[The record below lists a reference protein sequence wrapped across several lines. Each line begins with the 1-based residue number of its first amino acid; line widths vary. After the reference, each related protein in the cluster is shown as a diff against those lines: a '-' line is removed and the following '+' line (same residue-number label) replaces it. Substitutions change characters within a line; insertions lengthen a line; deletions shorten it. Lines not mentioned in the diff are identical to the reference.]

1 MKKDIFGIDKFN
13 IIQDDENYYL
23 FRALNMDDQ
32 REISEGTTS
41 ENGNIQRVL
50 TNKQRYPKNNRYAN
64 ETEISLKEVWDHTK
78 SVNFYRGTN
87 CVSLSSN
94 ANVSIDYGSKY
105 GHKYLMIKVPKKQSN
120 QIYNAGQYML
130 LELDKVLEDRIKEIP
145 QDSEIIKLI
154 HEIEDK
160 KSYSEVKTLIG
171 ERFKSART
179 GERHTS
185 TDNIRARECMANR
198 FYKRQAFTE
207 EQQLEYNKVIGK
219 LTLLEIYGMLPKEI
233 FNIINIPS
241 LTRTIGS
248 EFSNREFVHYGEI
261 SSDEFVP
268 ISKTNLDI
276 FALLQVAKEQ
286 GIEEQKIKQIETRLI
301 EYTNQGY
308 KLIEKDGKLYYSNGE
323 EEIDLNLDNGSV
335 LVNESRLK
343 DNTNTSIEEMFEK
356 TNGSIS
362 YSRAKNAA
370 QFVYN
375 LSVAQKK
382 SIELASVLKS
392 IIKDNEL
399 SSIIDEIA
407 QKSIAI
413 NDKIITRK
421 NGRGIQ
427 VSESVN
433 IDMNRGEKKEF
444 SDEEQR
450 KIYEKVKSLS
460 IEELEEII
468 LNGGNELE
476 QEIYIEN
483 LRHTDID
490 ASKTKEERLNRY
502 YAETIIDTLDISK
515 IYKNAIRDKNLTEQE
530 RERLIIQLEKADC
543 KKIVNA
549 FTKAGINESEVAGYI
564 INILASK
571 GYQGYSFEELSRLDN
586 LDEIIGKN
594 INNANLKGHVYP
606 SVMEELREIKDNDNR
621 VGDTLINLRD
631 YQQETVENVD
641 RIFADGK
648 RFAGVV
654 LPTGAGKSFV
664 AMTEMLK
671 NQNGN
676 ILYIAPQQEILSQVQ
691 RHILKNIA
699 KVEVL
704 TTDEIDKLKKEQDIT
719 NTRELKTPEGKIL
732 PSQVNE
738 YVKKVFPHLKM
749 LCYQGLASQ
758 DDTELIEEQKV
769 ERDNEAKELR
779 EILKKADTNLIVFDE
794 LHRSGAKTWKDVVEQ
809 LINSNEKANI
819 LGITATPIRDVDH
832 IDMMKELASMTNT
845 YTENELATKQYLAY
859 EMYLTDA
866 MQRGLVV
873 EPKIVSFD
881 FMLRNTDEYQEI
893 LEMIENEK
901 DESKKKQLFEIK
913 TKIDELINGDTEI
926 SEHVKDNI
934 SKKENEKIGKI
945 IKNTIQKKDGR
956 YIVFLPQHGHDDGLT
971 ETQYFEQQE
980 QKIRE
985 MLTEIDIEPEI
996 SRLSSAAS
1004 KAENHRAI
1012 TDFEN
1017 SNSNHL
1023 KIMLAINK
1031 LNEGVHV
1038 DGINGEIMYRKIND
1052 GSTILYLQQLGR
1064 VIYSLDP
1071 NKQIPDK
1078 DIPIVY
1084 DIYNNYLV
1092 QNMNRT
1098 VNQTTPK
1105 SDLQKL
1111 QEVIEWMNKHGYD
1124 PDINSENTREARK
1137 AITLK
1142 KIQTKYQKYI
1152 DGINNPRLS
1161 KSDIYEIEQIMEL
1174 AYSIDLFNKEI
1185 GNRIIPP
1192 GERDLG
1198 EVQLFKIT
1206 AIQEKF
1212 LELYKEANKVLGSNE
1227 RHRNRPNAKLNDI
1240 MNVLE
1245 TLNSNDIF
1253 VDNNLIR
1260 FGDTLGDVIERC
1272 PEEIRQILFEE
1283 LSSYDK
1289 EYPIGQE
1296 YNFAKTAFRDSSLWS
1311 YFKDADVR
1319 KLYSCGIFEDIDED
1333 YLKGYTQ
1340 DEKKAENLNGDI
1352 LFGDFIIYGH
1362 KSLKK
1367 LNIKTGT
1374 YFDENGEHW
1383 STFYAK
1389 TREKRNF
1396 EGFCLPVIR
1405 QIYKY
1410 LPEGYSFANES
1421 LDEIANLSAIDC
1433 VRLYRPDD
1441 HNEQENYY
1449 YDIPRGFYLRTEM
1462 IFARRYLQGN
1472 NIKLSEQEII
1482 EYKRLGLLPLKINE
1496 EGIDEDT
1503 HLPRE
1508 FFGKSVKT
1516 IEIQKNANS
1525 QLDQLLRLK
1534 AILTLSTNSYGVCT
1548 TNESIEELPEGNFIK
1563 YISEYRK
1570 EGWDSRKTGIP
1581 RNFNLRKEV
1590 EQARIYLEKVK
1601 EELTQEEII
1610 EYKKLGI
1617 LPLNLNENGI
1627 DIDTDLP
1634 RTDFEFM
1641 SVDINGFNTKG
1652 YYCKEQADGTFINT
1666 GLKYNP
1672 AGFKKDRKHVITN
1685 AVDDIRGFDINGKCW
1700 RNNWKQYDKSGFKQ
1714 DGTHKDTGE
1723 LYYEGYN
1730 AFGLDENGKNRQGKT
1745 PKEIIFTRDYI
1756 INGVTKGKAQE
1767 IINKYGIKNRKL
1779 LNLMLYTA
1787 SEMCP
1792 QIKTLLCEQISKY
1805 QIMIK
1810 KREEKIRQLESQK
1823 SEDKVQIEKLKR
1835 ENTVL
1840 KNRISYMNPMHDF
1853 EK

>member
-1 MKKDIFGIDKFN
+1 MKKHIFDIDKFN
-13 IIQDDENYYL
+13 IIQDEENYYL

-32 REISEGTTS
+32 REISEGINS

-50 TNKQRYPKNNRYAN
+50 TNKQRYPKNDKYAN

-105 GHKYLMIKVPKKQSN
+105 GHKYLMIKVPKEQSN

-130 LELDKVLEDRIKEIP
+130 LELNKILEDRIKEIP

-160 KSYSEVKTLIG
+160 NSYSDIKAVIG
-171 ERFKSART
+171 ERFKTATSGR
-179 GERHTS
+179 RYTS
-185 TDNIRARECMANR
+185 TDNIRVRESMFQR
-198 FYKRQAFTE
+198 FNKRQAFSE

-233 FNIINIPS
+233 FNTINIPS

-261 SSDEFVP
+261 SSNEFVP
-268 ISKTNLDI
+268 ISKVNIDM
-276 FALLQVAKEQ
+276 FALLQIAKEQ
-286 GIEEQKIKQIETRLI
+286 NVEPQTINEIERRLI

-308 KLIEKDGKLYYSNGE
+308 DLIERDGKLYYTNGK
-323 EEIDLNLDNGSV
+323 EEIDLDIGNDSV
-335 LVNESRLK
+335 LINENNLENK
-343 DNTNTSIEEMFEK
+343 NNYSIEEIFNR

-362 YSRAKNAA
+362 YSRAKNAI

-375 LSVAQKK
+375 LSIAQRKT
-382 SIELASVLKS
+382 IELAKVLKLILNDS
-392 IIKDNEL
+392 QLNAT
-399 SSIIDEIA
+399 IDEIV
-407 QKSIAI
+407 QKSTAI

-460 IEELEEII
+460 IEELEAII
-468 LNGGNELE
+468 SNNGSELE
-476 QEIYIEN
+476 QIIYTEN
-483 LRHTDID
+483 LRHNDID
-490 ASKTKEERLNRY
+490 TSQSREKRLNRY
-502 YAETIIDTLDISK
+502 YAETIVDTLDIEK
-515 IYKNAIRDKNLTEQE
+515 IYKNATRNKNLSEQE
-530 RERLIIQLEKADC
+530 REKILIQLERADC
-543 KKIVNA
+543 KRLVNA

-564 INILASK
+564 INIFASN
-571 GYQGYSFEELSRLDN
+571 GYQGYTFEELSRLEN
-586 LDEIIGKN
+586 LDDIIYKN
-594 INNANLKGHVYP
+594 IKNTNLKGHVYP
-606 SVMEELREIKDNDNR
+606 SVMEEIRGIIDNDNR

-631 YQQETVENVD
+631 YQQETVDNVD
-641 RIFADGK
+641 RIFENGK

-676 ILYIAPQQEILSQVQ
+676 ILYIAPQQEILNQVQ

-704 TTDEIDKLKKEQDIT
+704 TTDEIDKLKEEQNTT
-719 NTRELKTPEGKIL
+719 NTRELKLPEGKIL
-732 PSQVNE
+732 PSQANE

-758 DDTELIEEQKV
+758 NDIELTEEQKA
-769 ERDNEAKELR
+769 ERDNEEKELR
-779 EILKKADTNLIVFDE
+779 EILKNADANLIVFDE
-794 LHRSGAKTWKDVVEQ
+794 LHRSGAKTWKNVVEQ

-832 IDMMKELASMTNT
+832 IDMMKELAGMTHT
-845 YTENELATKQYLAY
+845 YTEEELATKQYLGY

-866 MQRGLVV
+866 IQRGLVV
-873 EPKIVSFD
+873 EPQIVSFD
-881 FMLRNTDEYQEI
+881 FMLRDTDEYQEI

-901 DESKKKQLFEIK
+901 DESKKKQLIEIK
-913 TKIDELINGDTEI
+913 TQIDDLINGDTEI
-926 SEHVKDNI
+926 TEHVKNNI
-934 SKKENEKIGKI
+934 SKKENEEIGKI
-945 IKNTIQKKDGR
+945 IKSTIQKKNGR
-956 YIVFLPQHGHDDGLT
+956 YIVFLPQHSHGDGLT

-985 MLTEIDIEPEI
+985 ILAEIDIEPEI

-1004 KAENHRAI
+1004 KTENHRAI

-1071 NKQIPDK
+1071 NKQIPDS

-1111 QEVIEWMNKHGYD
+1111 QEVVEWINKHGYD

-1142 KIQTKYQKYI
+1142 KIQTKYKKYI

-1185 GNRIIPP
+1185 GDRIIQP
-1192 GERDLG
+1192 GERDLS
-1198 EVQLFKIT
+1198 EVQLFKIS
-1206 AIQEKF
+1206 AIQKKF

-1227 RHRNRPNAKLNDI
+1227 RHKNRPNAKLNDI

-1245 TLNSNDIF
+1245 ILHSNDIF
-1253 VDNNLIR
+1253 VDNNLIQY
-1260 FGDTLGDVIERC
+1260 GDTLKDVIERC

-1283 LSSYDK
+1283 LSNFDE

-1296 YNFAKTAFRDSSLWS
+1296 YNFAKTAFRDSSLWN

-1333 YLKGYTQ
+1333 YLKNYSN
-1340 DEKKAENLNGDI
+1340 DKAKIEKLNRNI
-1352 LFGDFIIYGH
+1352 LFDDFIISSH
-1362 KSLKK
+1362 SSLKG

-1374 YFDENGEHW
+1374 YFDENGNSW
-1383 STFYAK
+1383 STTSAK
-1389 TREKRNF
+1389 DRANRRF
-1396 EGFCLPVIR
+1396 EERLSVIR
-1405 QIYKY
+1405 QIHKH
-1410 LPEGYSFANES
+1410 LPEGYTLANES
-1421 LDEIANLSAIDC
+1421 LDEIADLSARDC

-1441 HNEQENYY
+1441 HNEHGNYY
-1449 YDIPRGFYLRTEM
+1449 GGIPKQFPLKAEM
-1462 IFARRYLQGN
+1462 QYARMHLQSKD
-1472 NIKLSEQEII
+1472 IKLSEQEII
-1482 EYKRLGLLPLKINE
+1482 EYKKLGLLPLKINK

-1508 FFGKSVKT
+1508 FFGKSVKP
-1516 IEIQKNANS
+1516 IEIQKTANS
-1525 QLDQLLRLK
+1525 QLGQLLRLK
-1534 AILTLSTNSYGVCT
+1534 EILTLSTNSYGVCT
-1548 TNESIEELPEGNFIK
+1548 TNESVEELPEGNFIE
-1563 YISEYRK
+1563 YVSEYRK
-1570 EGWDSRKTGIP
+1570 EGSDSRRTGIP
-1581 RNFNLRKEV
+1581 RSFNLRKEI
-1590 EQARIYLEKVK
+1590 EQARIYLEKIK

-1617 LPLNLNENGI
+1617 LPLNLNEDGI
-1627 DIDTDLP
+1627 DIDTNLP
-1634 RTDFEFM
+1634 RTDFEFI
-1641 SVDINGFNTKG
+1641 SIDINGFDRKG
-1652 YYCKEQADGTFINT
+1652 YYCKKQEDGTYVNT

-1672 AGFKKDRKHVITN
+1672 AGFKKDRKHVITKTIE
-1685 AVDDIRGFDINGKCW
+1685 DIRGFDINGKCW
-1700 RNNWKQYDKSGFKQ
+1700 QNNKRQYDRAGFKQ

-1730 AFGLDENGKNRQGKT
+1730 AFGLDENGKNRQGKI

-1756 INGVTKGKAQE
+1756 LNGVAKGKAQE
-1767 IINKYGIKNRKL
+1767 IINKYGIKNRNL
-1779 LNLMLYTA
+1779 LNLTLYTA
-1787 SEMCP
+1787 TEMCP

-1810 KREEKIRQLESQK
+1810 QREEKIKQLESQK
-1823 SEDKVQIEKLKR
+1823 SEDKVQIEKLKK
-1835 ENTVL
+1835 ENAVL
-1840 KNRISYMNPMHDF
+1840 KNRISFMNPMQDF
-1853 EK
+1853 DK